1 MLRLVRYLKPYLL
14 PLLVMLV
21 LLFGQTTANLAL
33 PDYLAK
39 IVNDGIVGR
48 DTSVVYRT
56 GLRMLLVA
64 LLGGVCMVGV
74 GYLASRIATGATR
87 DVRDDVFATVEDFS
101 LLEFNRF
108 STASLI
114 TRCTNDMQ
122 QIQMVLVLLL
132 RMGLMAPYMGIGA
145 VIKAY
150 GLAPSMTWI
159 MAVAI
164 GILFIVIA
172 TLFALTIPRF
182 TRLQR
187 FVDRLNLVTRES
199 LTGLRVIRAFNRE
212 GEEKEKFA
220 RANRT
225 LTDANLVVN
234 RLTAVMQPVMLL
246 ILNLTSITVIWVGS
260 HRIDAGTLQIGDMLA
275 FMQYAM
281 QAIFAFLMISMIF
294 IMVPRAAVSARRV
307 VEVLDTEPSIRDPER
322 AQEVP
327 DRGGIVEFRDV
338 SFAYPGAEEPVLRN
352 VSFVALPGQTTAF
365 VGPTGSGKS
374 TLIGLIERFYDATAG
389 QVLVDGVDVREMRQ
403 EDLRAKIGYVSQR
416 AVLFS
421 GTIES
426 NVQYGNEVA
435 TTAEIERAA
444 ETAQAS
450 EFVERLDKRYG
461 HAIAQG
467 GTNVSGGQKQRL
479 AIARAIARRPEIYVF
494 DDSFSALDFRTDAML
509 RAALG
514 RETENRTVLIVAQRI
529 STIMQAEKIVVLDN
543 GQVVGQ
549 GTHGELLQ
557 TCEVYREIA
566 ASQLSEE
573 ELATAGVE
581 GNGVVKPAAAVGGG
595 AGE

>member
-1 MLRLVRYLKPYLL
+1 MLRLFRYLKPYSLPVLL
-14 PLLVMLV
+14 MLV

-33 PDYLAK
+33 PDYLAT
-39 IVNDGIVGR
+39 IVNRGIVGQ
-48 DTSVVYRT
+48 DNGVVYRT
-56 GLRMLLVA
+56 GARMLVVA
-64 LLGGVCMVGV
+64 LLGGACMVGV
-74 GYLASRIATGATR
+74 GFLASRIATGAVR
-87 DVRDDVFATVEDFS
+87 ALRDDVFETVEGFS

-114 TRCTNDMQ
+114 TRTTNDLQ

-132 RMGLMAPYMGIGA
+132 RLALMAPFMGIGA

-164 GILFIVIA
+164 GILFVVIA
-172 TLFALTIPRF
+172 TLFAATIPRF
-182 TRLQR
+182 ARLQR
-187 FVDRLNLVTRES
+187 LVDRLNLVTRES

-212 GEEKEKFA
+212 TQEEAKFEA
-220 RANRT
+220 ANRD
-225 LTDANLVVN
+225 LTNANLVVN
-234 RLTAVMQPVMLL
+234 RLSAVMQPVMLL
-246 ILNLTSITVIWVGS
+246 ILNSTSITVVWVGA

-307 VEVLDTEPSIRDPER
+307 VEVLDTAPSIRDPER
-322 AQEVP
+322 PAVVP
-327 DRGGIVEFRDV
+327 DRGGTVEFRDV
-338 SFAYPGAEEPVLRN
+338 TFAYPGAEEPVLCN
-352 VSFVALPGQTTAF
+352 VSFTALPGETTAF

-374 TLIGLIERFYDATAG
+374 TLIGLIERFYDVTSG

-421 GTIES
+421 GTIET
-426 NVQYGNEVA
+426 NIRYGNEQASADDIARA
-435 TTAEIERAA
+435 TA
-444 ETAQAS
+444 TAQAT
-450 EFVERLDKRYG
+450 EFVERLDKRYE
-461 HAIAQG
+461 HPIAQG

-479 AIARAIARRPEIYVF
+479 AIARAIARRPEIYIF

-509 RAALG
+509 RAALA

-529 STIMQAEKIVVLDN
+529 STIMQAEKIVVLDA
-543 GQVVGQ
+543 GRVVGQ
-549 GTHGELLQ
+549 GRHEELLR
-557 TCEVYREIA
+557 TCSVYREIA
-566 ASQLSEE
+566 ASQLSEA
-573 ELATAGVE
+573 ELATAGVG
-581 GNGVVKPAAAVGGG
+581 GNGVVKAAAAAGGG
-595 AGE
+595 AGG

>member
-1 MLRLVRYLKPYLL
+1 MRRLFRYLKPYSPL
-14 PLLVMLV
+14 LLVMLV

-39 IVNDGIVGR
+39 IVNDGIVKQDNG
-48 DTSVVYRT
+48 VVYRT
-56 GLRMLLVA
+56 GARMLLVA
-64 LLGGVCMVGV
+64 LLGGACMVGV
-74 GYLASRIATGATR
+74 GFLASRIATGAVR
-87 DVRDDVFATVEDFS
+87 SLRDDVFETVEGFS

-114 TRCTNDMQ
+114 TRSTNDMQ

-132 RMGLMAPYMGIGA
+132 RLALMAPFMGIGA

-164 GILFIVIA
+164 GILFVVIA
-172 TLFALTIPRF
+172 TLFMTTIPRF
-182 TRLQR
+182 TRLQKL
-187 FVDRLNLVTRES
+187 VDRLNLVTREN

-212 GEEKEKFA
+212 EQEEAKFA
-220 RANRT
+220 EANRD
-225 LTDANLVVN
+225 LTNANLVVN

-246 ILNLTSITVIWVGS
+246 ILNLTSVTVIWVGA

-307 VEVLDTEPSIRDPER
+307 VEVLETEPSIRDPER
-322 AQEVP
+322 PAAVP
-327 DRGGIVEFRDV
+327 DRGGIVEFRGV
-338 SFAYPGAEEPVLRN
+338 SFAYPGAEEPVLRD
-352 VSFVALPGQTTAF
+352 VSFTALPGETTAI

-374 TLIGLIERFYDATAG
+374 TLIALIERFYDVTAG
-389 QVLVDGVDVREMRQ
+389 QVLVDGIDVREMRQ
-403 EDLRAKIGYVSQR
+403 EALRAKIGYVSQR

-421 GTIES
+421 GTVES
-426 NVQYGNEVA
+426 NIRYGYEQA
-435 TTAEIERAA
+435 SMDDIRRAA
-444 ETAQAS
+444 RTAQAT
-450 EFVERLDKRYG
+450 EFVERLDKGYE

-467 GTNVSGGQKQRL
+467 GMNVSGGQKQRL
-479 AIARAIARRPEIYVF
+479 TIARAIARRPEIYVF
-494 DDSFSALDFRTDAML
+494 DESFSALDFRTDAML

-514 RETENRTVLIVAQRI
+514 RETSNRTVLIVSQRI
-529 STIMQAEKIVVLDN
+529 STIMGAEKIVVLDA
-543 GQVVGQ
+543 GRVVGQ
-549 GTHGELLQ
+549 GRHKELLR

-566 ASQLSEE
+566 ASQLSEA
-573 ELATAGVE
+573 ELAGAGVS
-581 GNGVVKPAAAVGGG
+581 GNGVVKATAGVGGG
-595 AGE
+595 AGG